1 MRRPFRSPLALAV
14 AAPLLLGPT
23 LASCGAEPPTW
34 QVVAVYTDPALPG
47 DLPLDAAGKANVQVK
62 QRGDTLDFT
71 GTTPCS
77 SLTGQATVG
86 GAAGPAAAGPDAA
99 GPVAAGPDADA
110 PDAATSLALTSIT
123 FDAPDDT
130 CVGGAR
136 HTHEQLTELLQP
148 GATFEVRSL
157 SDTERLLITTP
168 TAPATPAGTS
178 ADVLVDPPSIRL
190 MRL

>member
-71 GTTPCS
+71 GTTPCAT
-77 SLTGQATVG
+77 LTGQATVG
-86 GAAGPAAAGPDAA
+86 GATGPA
-99 GPVAAGPDADA
+99 ADA

-123 FDAPDDT
+123 FDAPGDT

-136 HTHEQLTELLQP
+136 HTHDQLTELLQP